1 MAENEGSG
9 SGTGIVAIVAIFVL
23 VVLGMLYVFRGRIL
37 GPGTSKT
44 QVNVNIGSPS
54 K

>member
-1 MAENEGSG
+1 MAENESSG
-9 SGTGIVAIVAIFVL
+9 SGASVVAIVAIFVL

-37 GPGTSKT
+37 NGGGSKT
-44 QVNVNIGSPS
+44 QVDVKVGTPS